1 MEELQG
7 VTLLVNILVKSNQ
20 IFSKCIKFSSDQK
33 SLVSFLLTTKIKISD
48 PPLFKIWGRKLSD
61 QQIGETD
68 IAGHKLYCQSS
79 WPAIVRLFYKM

>member
-7 VTLLVNILVKSNQ
+7 ATLLVNILVKSNQ

-48 PPLFKIWGRKLSD
+48 PPLFKIWDRKLSD
-61 QQIGETD
+61 QQIGEADTV
-68 IAGHKLYCQSS
+68 GHKLYCQSS
-79 WPAIVRLFYKM
+79 